1 MAESRRKPTRNTD
14 VLDVVHERREEANQ
28 GVDVPRRNTSGRLM
42 SDGSTP
48 RFLQGAFD
56 FEGNGL
62 DKPTPLDES
71 LRYVVPAGAVTQ
83 PVYFRGGNS
92 TDDMVSVVLF
102 RDGQPTRYFPI
113 AARGAT
119 HVALRVVEDLLGDTV
134 LELFIAAPAGCS
146 GTVVVDLGLVEI

>member
-1 MAESRRKPTRNTD
+1 
-14 VLDVVHERREEANQ
+14 
-28 GVDVPRRNTSGRLM
+28 M

-48 RFLQGAFD
+48 RFLQGPFY

-62 DKPTPLDES
+62 DKPLPIDES
-71 LRYVVPAGAVTQ
+71 LRYVVPAGSVAQ

-92 TDDMVSVVLF
+92 SDEMVTVVLF
-102 RDGQPTRYFPI
+102 RDGKPMRYFPI

-119 HVALRVVEDLLGDTV
+119 HVALRVVEDLLADTV

-146 GTVVVDLGLVEI
+146 GTVIVDLGLVEV